1 MRHLP
6 IFSLRYMLSV
16 ILLTVGLQI
25 QGMTLVS
32 PTLSEEQPQT
42 HRATERFL
50 RGDLNNDGYRTVVDV
65 MIIVDYIL
73 GDVHEDFDFDKANMN
88 ADDTISV
95 VDAMILVDIILG
107 SPYIDPENPN
117 IPIDGG
123 EGRDPGTGL

>member
-6 IFSLRYMLSV
+6 IFSLRILLSV

-25 QGMTLVS
+25 QGMAVAF
-32 PTLSEEQPQT
+32 PTLSDEQPQADRT
-42 HRATERFL
+42 ADRIL
-50 RGDLNNDGYRTVVDV
+50 RGDMNNDGIRTVVDV
-65 MIIVDYIL
+65 MIIVDYLL
-73 GDVHEDFDFDKANMN
+73 GDVPEDFDFDKADMN

-95 VDAMILVDIILG
+95 VDAMMLVDIILG
-107 SPYIDPENPN
+107 STYIDPENPN